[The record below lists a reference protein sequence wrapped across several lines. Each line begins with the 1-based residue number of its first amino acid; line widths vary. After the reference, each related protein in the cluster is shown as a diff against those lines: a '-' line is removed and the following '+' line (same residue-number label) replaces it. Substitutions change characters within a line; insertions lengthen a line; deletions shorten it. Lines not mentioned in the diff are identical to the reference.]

1 MNKILTIKEA
11 IKLAQK
17 IHQQKKTLVLA
28 GGCFDILHIGHVEYL
43 EKAQRQGDVLFV
55 MLESDETVRCI
66 KGENRPIHKQQERA
80 YMLSSLS
87 VVDYV
92 ILLPRRLETD
102 QKYDTLVSQ
111 IAPNVIA
118 ITKGDPYTRKK
129 QKQARLVGGKLIEVT
144 KTISNKSTTSL
155 AQILSLEN

>member
-1 MNKILTIKEA
+1 MNKVVNIKNA
-11 IKLAQK
+11 VK
-17 IHQQKKTLVLA
+17 ISERLKRLGKRIVLV
-28 GGCFDILHIGHVEYL
+28 GGCFDILHIGHVQFL
-43 EKAQRQGDVLFV
+43 EKAKRQGDILFV
-55 MLESDETVRCI
+55 MLESDETVRHL
-66 KGENRPIHKQQERA
+66 KGESRPIHKQQERA

-92 ILLPRRLETD
+92 ILLPRLETD
-102 QKYDTLVSQ
+102 QKYDTLVNQ

-129 QKQARLVGGKLIEVT
+129 QKQARLAAGKLVEIT
-144 KTISNKSTTSL
+144 KKISNKSTTSL